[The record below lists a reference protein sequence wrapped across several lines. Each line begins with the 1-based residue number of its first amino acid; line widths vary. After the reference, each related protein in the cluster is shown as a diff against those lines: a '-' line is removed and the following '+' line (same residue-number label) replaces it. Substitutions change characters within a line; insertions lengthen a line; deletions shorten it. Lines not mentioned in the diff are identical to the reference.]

1 MEISKDKKKGISSS
15 INRGQEDKVNEKLMK
30 NQANVQSKQSTGKKL
45 KHNANNKKKNLKK
58 IIIVTLMRIMKIKNI
73 LI

>member
-1 MEISKDKKKGISSS
+1 MD
-15 INRGQEDKVNEKLMK
+15 

-45 KHNANNKKKNLKK
+45 KDNANNKKKNLKK